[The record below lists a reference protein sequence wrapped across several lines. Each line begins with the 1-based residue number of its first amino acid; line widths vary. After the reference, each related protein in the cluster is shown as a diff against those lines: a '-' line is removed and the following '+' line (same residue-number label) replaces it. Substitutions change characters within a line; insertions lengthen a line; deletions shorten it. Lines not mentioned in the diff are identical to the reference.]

1 MDYWFLM
8 ISALISFLSVL
19 IHGIIGTGMYM
30 GNINKSDLE
39 PLTKS
44 LSLVSWN
51 VYTIFLFIGG
61 VTFTYIAYNP
71 EFSIAAYPIIF
82 INILGAALF
91 ILLGL
96 GKHRV
101 LLKMPG
107 ALLMATTAL
116 FAYLGINYVLKY

>member
-8 ISALISFLSVL
+8 ISALVSFLGVL

-44 LSLVSWN
+44 LSLVSWH
-51 VYTIFLFIGG
+51 VFTIFLFTGG

-71 EFSIAAYPIIF
+71 DFSFAAYPVILT
-82 INILGAALF
+82 NILGAALF

-96 GKHRV
+96 GKHKV

-107 ALLMATTAL
+107 AFLMLATAL
-116 FAYLGINYVLKY
+116 FAYLGIS

>member
-1 MDYWFLM
+1 MF
-8 ISALISFLSVL
+8 
-19 IHGIIGTGMYM
+19 
-30 GNINKSDLE
+30 KS
-39 PLTKS
+39 
-44 LSLVSWN
+44 
-51 VYTIFLFIGG
+51 TIFGDDVDRPLQKADG
-61 VTFTYIAYNP
+61 TWTYFAGDVAYHSNKISRK
-71 EFSIAAYPIIF
+71 FDVL

-116 FAYLGINYVLKY
+116 FAYLGIN